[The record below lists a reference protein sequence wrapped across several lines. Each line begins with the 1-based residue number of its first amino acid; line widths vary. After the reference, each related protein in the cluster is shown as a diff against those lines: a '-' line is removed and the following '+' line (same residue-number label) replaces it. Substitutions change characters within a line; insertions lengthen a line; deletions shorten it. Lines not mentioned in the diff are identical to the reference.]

1 MSDHTVSVDV
11 DSGTPVQIVTVA
23 ADGFTLDVTLPTV
36 PAIEVDLPGP
46 QPPLSVD
53 VVAAPPVVVV
63 DTPAP
68 LPTPNVDVELPD
80 PITVDVIA
88 PPPTAVMVDAIAA
101 WQSGIPDAPATGLVY
116 GRLNNQWASALG
128 LLAPYA
134 PLNSP
139 ALVGVPTAPT
149 PTAGS
154 NSTQIATTQ
163 FVEQAIGFSVHPD
176 LVTSVA
182 AKVGDV
188 LLYTTDL
195 EDWSSQVLDGGS
207 F

>member
-11 DSGTPVQIVTVA
+11 DAGTPLQVITVE
-23 ADGFTLDVTLPTV
+23 ADGFTLDVTLP
-36 PAIEVDLPGP
+36 PALTIEVDLPAP
-46 QPPLSVD
+46 QPPLLVD

-68 LPTPNVDVELPD
+68 LPTPNVEVVLAD

-88 PPPTAVMVDAIAA
+88 PPPATVLVDALAA
-101 WQSGIPDAPATGLVY
+101 WQAGIPDAPATGLVY

-139 ALVGVPTAPT
+139 TLVGIPTAPT
-149 PTAGS
+149 PPPGS
-154 NSTQIATTQ
+154 NSTQVATTQ
-163 FVEQAIGFSVHPD
+163 FVEAAVASGQHTD

-182 AKVGDV
+182 AKIGDV
-188 LLYTTDL
+188 LLYTTDI
-195 EDWSSQVLDGGS
+195 EDWSAQTLDGGS